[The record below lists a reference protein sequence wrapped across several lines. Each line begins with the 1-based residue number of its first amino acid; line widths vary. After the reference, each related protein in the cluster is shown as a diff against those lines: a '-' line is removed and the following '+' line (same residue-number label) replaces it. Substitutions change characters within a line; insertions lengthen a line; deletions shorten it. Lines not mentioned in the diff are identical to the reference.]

1 MIFKKI
7 SNGKEIRQFLVD
19 VLEIDVLENTKSKRR
34 EIVEARSLFYRIAF
48 DTNPNLTLQTI
59 GDLFGKT
66 HSSIIHALNGYDDW
80 LYRELDVHRNTFLA
94 TYNANLTF
102 KDIRQSLLVDIT
114 SRVLKIEDSEE
125 LEIFTEKLK
134 QLL

>member
-7 SNGKEIRQFLVD
+7 NNVEEIRHFLIE
-19 VLEIDVLENTKSKRR
+19 VLDIDVLDDTKSRRR

-48 DTNPNLTLQTI
+48 DTNANLTLQTV

-66 HSSIIHALNGYDDW
+66 HSSIIHGLNNYDDW
-80 LYRELDVHRNTFLA
+80 LYRELDVHRNTFIA
-94 TYNANLTF
+94 TYNADLTF
-102 KDIRQSLLVDIT
+102 KDTRQSLLIDIT
-114 SRVLKIEDSEE
+114 SKVLKIDDSEE

>member
-7 SNGKEIRQFLVD
+7 SNGQEIRQFLVD
-19 VLEIDVLENTKSKRR
+19 VLEIDVLENPKNRRR
-34 EIVEARSLFYRIAF
+34 EIVEARALFYRIAF
-48 DTNPNLTLQTI
+48 DTNPNLTLQTV

-66 HSSIIHALNGYDDW
+66 HASIIHALNIYDDW

-94 TYNANLTF
+94 TYNANLTL

-114 SRVLKIEDSEE
+114 SRVLKIDDSEE
-125 LEIFTEKLK
+125 LEIFAEKLK